1 MDQGARDRGAQ
12 LARALVLA
20 VVATSASS
28 VAHVLAGGHAPAGAG
43 FTVVVG
49 VLAVL
54 SLPLVTGT
62 LTLLR
67 ATGLL
72 SVLQVLA
79 HVGNEL
85 AAAAG
90 RGLTSTRE
98 VEAAA
103 VLLARHGHG
112 ARGADIGAGLGTGPL
127 GDSGLHSAAS
137 SMAHG
142 GLVPSTSMLLAHTA
156 VAIALAAVFAHGQRS
171 WAVAVRL
178 LRDGSTRAVSVLVA
192 ALSSPARVLPAATP
206 RALLAGA
213 SLPRANPPR
222 DVWSAPS
229 PARRGPPVGLL

>member
-112 ARGADIGAGLGTGPL
+112 ARGADIGAGLGSGPL

-137 SMAHG
+137 MAHG
-142 GLVPSTSMLLAHTA
+142 GLLPSTSMLVAHTA

-178 LRDGSTRAVSVLVA
+178 LRHGSTRAVSVLVA